1 MRRHCRG
8 ARALLK
14 ITGLKLGLPRSA
26 EVAEWQTQRT
36 QNPPCASMC
45 GFKSRPR
52 HQFFHENCSIC
63 KLDRH
68 SVAFATG
75 RAPKL
80 PRQSPENGST
90 RNLAARHSDRT
101 SAPERRTA
109 IAGALQ
115 REMLK
120 NGFSNTSLSDLARA
134 AGMTVSHLLYYF
146 PSKEAVLEHLND
158 AITNH
163 IANDL
168 IASRQ
173 KPSAQQINNLVDHY
187 IGGRA
192 VPTAYR
198 KLVLQQMAAA
208 TDDAALRNR
217 KKQQAK
223 RVLSYLENLFRVSP
237 RLPGL
242 SAQDAAV
249 LAVSLWM
256 GLTVNSLFLDQL
268 SSSRAREL
276 LRSVMLVLAGIE
288 DTTPQKKKGI
298 RAKSRTNRSRRRT

>member
-1 MRRHCRG
+1 
-8 ARALLK
+8 
-14 ITGLKLGLPRSA
+14 
-26 EVAEWQTQRT
+26 
-36 QNPPCASMC
+36 
-45 GFKSRPR
+45 
-52 HQFFHENCSIC
+52 
-63 KLDRH
+63 
-68 SVAFATG
+68 
-75 RAPKL
+75 L

-163 IANDL
+163 ITNDL

-298 RAKSRTNRSRRRT
+298 RAKSRTNSSRRRT